1 MVRVLSK
8 WADVRATPNRESSGT
23 SYLFIQASR
32 DDPSNTLCSLRLS
45 DKGTAFNY
53 VLDPARP
60 KGAQARIRTPRN
72 NELEN

>member
-1 MVRVLSK
+1 MMRVSSK
-8 WADVRATPNRESSGT
+8 WADVWATPNREVNSGT
-23 SYLFIQASR
+23 SYLFQVQASR

-60 KGAQARIRTPRN
+60 KGAQARIRTPATMN
-72 NELEN
+72 